1 MNGVPIK
8 VSTAPQAGATAPASI
23 AGTLALSNAEVLSG
37 FVALNLLKPGC
48 HLFYGNWSFIYDL
61 RTGAFV
67 GGGGEMGLLASGCA
81 QLSRFYDFA
90 SSIVAGMSSAKI
102 PDVQYGWEKGY
113 LTALASQAGANMVTM
128 AMGGLADNIA
138 YSPEA
143 LVIDESLISGVL
155 RCLKGIEVNE
165 KTLGLESIMRSIS
178 GSGHFLDDEMTLG
191 NMKSEFIYPE
201 FADRLSIDP
210 WIEEGRPDLRDKAR
224 LKVQSILSSHY
235 PDHIGSENDARIRQA
250 LNIQLPKELMHP

>member
-1 MNGVPIK
+1 MTEHFRVLIVGGGVVGCNILRHLTLEGWTDVALCERK
-8 VSTAPQAGATAPASI
+8 ELTAGATWHSSGHI
-23 AGTLALSNAEVLSG
+23 SCYTGSSLLTDFALYMRSQ
-37 FVALNLLKPGC
+37 LKPLVEETGQEIG
-48 HLFYGNWSFIYDL
+48 LRETGSLRLAANDEIY
-61 RTGAFV
+61 
-67 GGGGEMGLLASGCA
+67 
-81 QLSRFYDFA
+81 SRFEKFPNTPVGE
-90 SSIVAGMSSAKI
+90 SS
-102 PDVQYGWEKGY
+102 
-113 LTALASQAGANMVTM
+113 GANMVTM
-128 AMGGLADNIA
+128 TMGGLADNIA

-191 NMKSEFIYPE
+191 NMKSEFVYPE

-210 WIEEGRPDLRDKAR
+210 WVEEGRPDLRDKAR

-235 PDHIGSENDARIRQA
+235 PDHIGSENDARIRPA
-250 LNIQLPKELMHP
+250 LNIQLPKEVMHP